1 MLEIRCELA
10 LEEREGGS
18 GRIRGTILPIGRIAG
33 DRREVFTPGSVS
45 WPAAGVRLLAEHRGR
60 QVMRFTPIERAGNLE
75 IDEQLPDSD
84 LGREV
89 AGEIRSGKR
98 SGLVGRIPRDRGS
111 HGARRPGD
119 IRGAGQ
125 RRGGDSLASLPA
137 SACRGPGEYQASA
150 GADVAVGHVDPCP
163 AGSCGAAR
171 SRTTPTGSSGTTS
184 RVRRPAGV
192 RGAATAGLQIAAGT
206 LGRALATATV
216 EGDRG
221 ALDPHVLE
229 GVGTDL
235 VRSGRFLGLLRV
247 DQAGRVRL
255 LRAGAVASVVYGEA
269 DPGYLALLDF
279 TWAGHRPQ

>member
-98 SGLVGRIPRDRGS
+98 SGLSVEFHATEDRMVQGVREIS
-111 HGARRPGD
+111 GA
-119 IRGAGQ
+119 
-125 RRGGDSLASLPA
+125 L
-137 SACRGPGEYQASA
+137 
-150 GADVAVGHVDPCP
+150 VN
-163 AGSCGAAR
+163 GAAVTASPAYR
-171 SRTTPTGSSGTTS
+171 QARAE
-184 RVRRPAGV
+184 VRESIKHR
-192 RGAATAGLQIAAGT
+192 L
-206 LGRALATATV
+206 
-216 EGDRG
+216 
-221 ALDPHVLE
+221 VL
-229 GVGTDL
+229 
-235 VRSGRFLGLLRV
+235 
-247 DQAGRVRL
+247 
-255 LRAGAVASVVYGEA
+255 
-269 DPGYLALLDF
+269 
-279 TWAGHRPQ
+279 TWL